1 MYSAPTDRHGTEP
14 AEPQQGPLQECMA
27 SKNATKTSPGR
38 ACSKAT
44 VCPASLCTRSH
55 CKSAAARPGQCPY
68 ISSPAQGRDQYRDTR
83 KHQAAHRPTSA
94 AISDESTQRP
104 ARMQPCGEGTKRPR
118 QIVPATH
125 PQPRS
130 SLPPKLK
137 KRPSCPHTRLHAT
150 LMYTWIARPLCRNF
164 LKVTAY
170 SPGQAPY
177 GADRHRVGALK
188 E

>member
-1 MYSAPTDRHGTEP
+1 MCVQQWRPLHIHTHMRICTLVCVFVCVSERLCACLCLSIFARIQNKVFNPCVTILSGTTGELS
-14 AEPQQGPLQECMA
+14 G
-27 SKNATKTSPGR
+27 N
-38 ACSKAT
+38 
-44 VCPASLCTRSH
+44 
-55 CKSAAARPGQCPY
+55 
-68 ISSPAQGRDQYRDTR
+68 
-83 KHQAAHRPTSA
+83 
-94 AISDESTQRP
+94 QRP

-125 PQPRS
+125 PPRS
-130 SLPPKLK
+130 SLPPKLR
-137 KRPSCPHTRLHAT
+137 KRPPCPHTRLHAT